1 MVIVVL
7 KLKLLF
13 NEVWNVVMVNV
24 VKVID
29 INVGII
35 NIGDKVNLV
44 IWDVLNYEYI
54 LYYFGINY
62 VEKVIKDGKVIVDNI
77 VFFKV

>member
-77 VFFKV
+77 LFFKV

>member
-1 MVIVVL
+1 
-7 KLKLLF
+7 
-13 NEVWNVVMVNV
+13 MVNV

-77 VFFKV
+77 LFFKV